1 MFSLIL
7 TLTALGNLFN
17 LFLVGILFTVSVAR
31 HHHISLIVGLLPAA
45 CHPRPSSG
53 TPRRSQAPPAVLR
66 HPRPS
71 SSIPGR
77 HLWPPTLFILMCPA
91 VIPNTCRLY
100 PPPAVLAHTLRSF
113 DTPYSPPQ
121 NPGRPSISPS
131 VPLSNRYHV
140 CPTTPRKA

>member
-31 HHHISLIVGLLPAA
+31 HHHISLIVGLLPVS
-45 CHPRPSSG
+45 RP
-53 TPRRSQAPPAVLR
+53 QAPPAVLR

-71 SSIPGR
+71 LGTPGR
-77 HLWPPTLFILMCPA
+77 PQASPAVICGRPPTLFILMCPA

-100 PPPAVLAHTLRSF
+100 PPPQSLPTPYRLLIPPIVPRKTSAVL
-113 DTPYSPPQ
+113 PSPLASPLATAITCVPPHQ
-121 NPGRPSISPS
+121 ERPS
-131 VPLSNRYHV
+131 L
-140 CPTTPRKA
+140 